1 MQSEASLDLSPSTGD
16 YVLAAAGTWLLWL
29 VATSIA
35 SALVS
40 FTAVPAS
47 AGAEA
52 VAMEATLML
61 FSRTGLVLV
70 VVLEFV
76 IAPII
81 VHVLLRYGLA
91 RIAIYMMLYAVVWLA
106 ILVGPLAAEF
116 GMAGIL
122 REMAW
127 LTLFMLWGAWNWW
140 ALARRPLLRA
150 IRAASRQPIVALQ
163 PLHVSESPRG

>member
-1 MQSEASLDLSPSTGD
+1 MQSDASLDLSPSAGD
-16 YVLAAAGTWLLWL
+16 YLLAAAGAWLLWL
-29 VATSIA
+29 VATSFA
-35 SALVS
+35 SSLVT
-40 FTAVPAS
+40 FAVVPPS
-47 AGAEA
+47 AGADA
-52 VAMEATLML
+52 VALEATLML
-61 FSRTGLVLV
+61 FSRTGLLLV

-76 IAPII
+76 ISPII
-81 VHVLLRYGLA
+81 VRVLLRYGLA

-106 ILVGPLAAEF
+106 ILVGPLAAVF

-140 ALARRPLLRA
+140 VLAHRPLLRA
-150 IRAASRQPIVALQ
+150 IRATTRASIASLQ